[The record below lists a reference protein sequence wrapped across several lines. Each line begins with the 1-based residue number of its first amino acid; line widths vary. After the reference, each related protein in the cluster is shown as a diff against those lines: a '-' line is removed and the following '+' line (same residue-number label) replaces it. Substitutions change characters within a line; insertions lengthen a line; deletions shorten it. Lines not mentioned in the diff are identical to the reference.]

1 MKCHYTKGRWNS
13 LSTDVYSSVEWRCLK
28 IFFGAVFFIN
38 VFGAL
43 NEFNSIPYPHGI
55 FRLISDIHT
64 VSLPLK
70 ISLTLSLVTLLVLYL
85 SEISMAIVTA
95 LLFFCS
101 VFIYSIGE
109 SNGVMGRNG
118 LMSLVFFAQSMAY
131 ILDHYKNGSRL
142 ATNRVQFSL
151 QAVAAVYTLAAISKI
166 NASGIHW
173 LTDAPYLSLQILKSF
188 SFEYVTTGDTTY
200 LNQGI
205 AKASWVL
212 QHPFITRFLLGS
224 SLVLESLSLIMITGK
239 KRALIYGILL
249 LSMHLGIKW
258 AMNISFESIS
268 LPMVTF
274 CLNPLYLVYLTTQKL
289 KTHFSQ

>member
-1 MKCHYTKGRWNS
+1 
-13 LSTDVYSSVEWRCLK
+13 
-28 IFFGAVFFIN
+28 
-38 VFGAL
+38 
-43 NEFNSIPYPHGI
+43 
-55 FRLISDIHT
+55 
-64 VSLPLK
+64 
-70 ISLTLSLVTLLVLYL
+70 
-85 SEISMAIVTA
+85 
-95 LLFFCS
+95 
-101 VFIYSIGE
+101 
-109 SNGVMGRNG
+109 
-118 LMSLVFFAQSMAY
+118 MSLVFFAQSMAY